1 MAARFSKTASN
12 GSIRTRKTR
21 PSENAFSSTP
31 RPISTCSRNIPRPR
45 PGWRLAKTSC
55 SRSTTPFMKSPNNTM
70 KKTVTFLTLAMAIGW
85 SQIVNAKTKTSEA
98 KPRIEVCFVLDTT
111 GSMGGLIE
119 GAKQKIWSIANE
131 MISAKPTPELKLG
144 LIGYRDRGDE
154 YVVKSFQLTDDIDS
168 IYGHLRDFKAEG
180 GGDEPESVNEALAE
194 TIEKMPWSQDRKVLK
209 IIFLVGDAPP
219 HLDYADGPKYPELC
233 RIAAKKD
240 LIINTVQ
247 CGNIAETTP
256 IWKEIAKLSEGSYAA
271 IAQSGGVAVIATP
284 MDDGLARLNKKI
296 GATLIPYGNAALQR
310 EVAAKQAFAESAPAS
325 AAADRLSYN
334 AKTGKAVQ
342 GRGELL
348 DALANNE
355 VKLDAIDKKDLPK
368 EFQELTKQEM
378 EARIAKT
385 RAERDSLQKE
395 VQDLA
400 KKRDAYIQAENKR
413 LAEAGKGD
421 GFDEKVAETIHQQ
434 AERKGINYTP

>member
-1 MAARFSKTASN
+1 MESGPQS
-12 GSIRTRKTR
+12 
-21 PSENAFSSTP
+21 SE
-31 RPISTCSRNIPRPR
+31 
-45 PGWRLAKTSC
+45 
-55 SRSTTPFMKSPNNTM
+55 
-70 KKTVTFLTLAMAIGW
+70 
-85 SQIVNAKTKTSEA
+85 
-98 KPRIEVCFVLDTT
+98 D
-111 GSMGGLIE
+111 
-119 GAKQKIWSIANE
+119 
-131 MISAKPTPELKLG
+131 
-144 LIGYRDRGDE
+144 Y
-154 YVVKSFQLTDDIDS
+154 
-168 IYGHLRDFKAEG
+168 
-180 GGDEPESVNEALAE
+180 
-194 TIEKMPWSQDRKVLK
+194 
-209 IIFLVGDAPP
+209 FLVGDAPP

-240 LIINTVQ
+240 LTINTVQ
-247 CGNIAETTP
+247 CGNIVETTP

-284 MDDGLARLNKKI
+284 MDNELARLNKRI
-296 GATLIPYGNAALQR
+296 GATLIPYGDAALQR

-348 DALANNE
+348 DALAKDE
-355 VKLDAIDKKDLPK
+355 VNLDAIDKKDLPK
-368 EFQELTKQEM
+368 EFQKLTKQEM

-395 VQDLA
+395 VQALA
-400 KKRDAYIQAENKR
+400 KKREVYIQAENKR

>member
-1 MAARFSKTASN
+1 MKNTLKLLAILIA
-12 GSIRTRKTR
+12 
-21 PSENAFSSTP
+21 
-31 RPISTCSRNIPRPR
+31 CSQP
-45 PGWRLAKTSC
+45 LFAKTEE
-55 SRSTTPFMKSPNNTM
+55 PK
-70 KKTVTFLTLAMAIGW
+70 
-85 SQIVNAKTKTSEA
+85 E

-111 GSMGGLIE
+111 ASMGGLIE
-119 GAKQKIWSIANE
+119 GAKQKIWSMANE
-131 MISAKPTPELKLG
+131 MISAKPSPELKLG
-144 LIGYRDRGDE
+144 LIGYRDRGGE
-154 YVVKSFQLTDDIDS
+154 YVVKSFQLSDDIDS

-194 TIEKMPWSQDRKVLK
+194 AIEKMPWSQDHNVLK

-219 HLDYADGPKYPELC
+219 HLDYADGPRYPELC
-233 RIAAKKD
+233 RMAAKKD

-284 MDDGLARLNKKI
+284 MDDELARLNRKI
-296 GATLIPYGNAALQR
+296 GATLIPYGDAALQR

-334 AKTGKAVQ
+334 AKTGKAIQ

-348 DALANNE
+348 DALANNK
-355 VKLDAIDKKDLPK
+355 VKLDDIDKKDLPK
-368 EFQELTKQEM
+368 EFQKLTKQEM

-400 KKRDAYIQAENKR
+400 KKRDAYTQAENKR

-434 AERKGINYTP
+434 AERKGINYMP

>member
-1 MAARFSKTASN
+1 M
-12 GSIRTRKTR
+12 RKPR
-21 PSENAFSSTP
+21 PSGNAFSSTP
-31 RPISTCSRNIPRPR
+31 RPISIFLRNIPRPR
-45 PGWRLAKTSC
+45 HGWRLAKTSGSC
-55 SRSTTPFMKSPNNTM
+55 STTPFMKSPNKTM
-70 KKTVTFLTLAMAIGW
+70 KKADLILITAKVRQLPRAVVASLCRGAGRPDAATERRGYHRMRIGLSMAVLLGFVACSHFLD
-85 SQIVNAKTKTSEA
+85 AKSTTPNET

-111 GSMGGLIE
+111 SSMGGLIE

-144 LIGYRDRGDE
+144 LVGYRDRGDE

-194 TIEKMPWSQDRKVLK
+194 AIEKMPWSQDRKVLK

-271 IAQSGGVAVIATP
+271 IAQSGGVSRDRDADGRRAGAVKQEDRRYTDSIWQC
-284 MDDGLARLNKKI
+284 R
-296 GATLIPYGNAALQR
+296 
-310 EVAAKQAFAESAPAS
+310 VAARSSRQTSF
-325 AAADRLSYN
+325 R
-334 AKTGKAVQ
+334 GKRAGQ
-342 GRGELL
+342 CRRRSPEL
-348 DALANNE
+348 
-355 VKLDAIDKKDLPK
+355 
-368 EFQELTKQEM
+368 
-378 EARIAKT
+378 
-385 RAERDSLQKE
+385 
-395 VQDLA
+395 
-400 KKRDAYIQAENKR
+400 
-413 LAEAGKGD
+413 
-421 GFDEKVAETIHQQ
+421 
-434 AERKGINYTP
+434 

>member
-1 MAARFSKTASN
+1 MKITTILVALLAAGTAIA
-12 GSIRTRKTR
+12 GK
-21 PSENAFSSTP
+21 EVP
-31 RPISTCSRNIPRPR
+31 RET
-45 PGWRLAKTSC
+45 
-55 SRSTTPFMKSPNNTM
+55 
-70 KKTVTFLTLAMAIGW
+70 
-85 SQIVNAKTKTSEA
+85 

-119 GAKQKIWSIANE
+119 GAKEKIWSIANE

-154 YVVKSFQLTDDIDS
+154 YVVKSFNLTDDIDS
-168 IYGHLRDFKAEG
+168 IYAHLRDFEAAG

-194 TIEKMPWSQDRKVLK
+194 AIEKMRWSQDRKVLK

-219 HLDYADGPKYPELC
+219 HMDYADGPKYPELC

-247 CGNIAETTP
+247 CGSIAETTP
-256 IWKEIAKLSEGSYAA
+256 VWKEIAKLAEGSYAA

-284 MDDGLARLNKKI
+284 MDDELAKLNKKI
-296 GATLIPYGNAALQR
+296 GETLIPYGDADLRR
-310 EVAAKQAFAESAPAS
+310 EVAAKQAFAENAPVS

-334 AKTGKAVQ
+334 AKTKKVVQ

-348 DALANNE
+348 DALASNE
-355 VKLDAIDKKDLPK
+355 VKLDNIDKKDLPAELQK
-368 EFQELTKQEM
+368 LTKAEL
-378 EARIAKT
+378 ESRIAKT
-385 RAERDSLQKE
+385 RSERDSLQKS
-395 VQDLA
+395 VQELA

-421 GFDEKVAETIHQQ
+421 GFDEKVAETIHHQ
-434 AERKGINYTP
+434 AERKGISYTP

>member
-1 MAARFSKTASN
+1 MS
-12 GSIRTRKTR
+12 
-21 PSENAFSSTP
+21 
-31 RPISTCSRNIPRPR
+31 
-45 PGWRLAKTSC
+45 
-55 SRSTTPFMKSPNNTM
+55 
-70 KKTVTFLTLAMAIGW
+70 
-85 SQIVNAKTKTSEA
+85 
-98 KPRIEVCFVLDTT
+98 
-111 GSMGGLIE
+111 
-119 GAKQKIWSIANE
+119 
-131 MISAKPTPELKLG
+131 SAKPTPELKLG

-180 GGDEPESVNEALAE
+180 GGDEPERVNEVLAE
-194 TIEKMPWSQDRKVLK
+194 AIEKMPWSQDRKVLK

-219 HLDYADGPKYPELC
+219 HLDYANGTKYPELC

-284 MDDGLARLNKKI
+284 MDDELAKLNKKI
-296 GATLIPYGNAALQR
+296 GATLIPYGDAALQR

-334 AKTGKAVQ
+334 ARTGKAVQ

-355 VKLDAIDKKDLPK
+355 VKLDAIDRKDLPR
-368 EFQELTKQEM
+368 EFQKITKQEM
-378 EARIAKT
+378 EARIGKT
-385 RAERDSLQKE
+385 RAERDSMQIE
-395 VQDLA
+395 VEE
-400 KKRDAYIQAENKR
+400 I
-413 LAEAGKGD
+413 
-421 GFDEKVAETIHQQ
+421 AETGEACIM
-434 AERKGINYTP
+434 A

>member
-1 MAARFSKTASN
+1 
-12 GSIRTRKTR
+12 
-21 PSENAFSSTP
+21 
-31 RPISTCSRNIPRPR
+31 
-45 PGWRLAKTSC
+45 
-55 SRSTTPFMKSPNNTM
+55 M
-70 KKTVTFLTLAMAIGW
+70 KKNLTFLTLAIAIGW
-85 SQIVNAKTKTSEA
+85 SQIRNAKTQTSEA

-131 MISAKPTPELKLG
+131 VISAKPTPELKLG

-154 YVVKSFQLTDDIDS
+154 YVVTSFRLTDDIDS

-194 TIEKMPWSQDRKVLK
+194 AIEKMPWSQDRKVLK

-284 MDDGLARLNKKI
+284 MDDELARLNRKI

-355 VKLDAIDKKDLPK
+355 VKLDDIDKKDLPK
-368 EFQELTKQEM
+368 EFQKLTKQEM
-378 EARIAKT
+378 EARIAET

-400 KKRDAYIQAENKR
+400 KKRDTYIQAENKR
-413 LAEAGKGD
+413 LAEAGRGN

-434 AERKGINYTP
+434 AERKGISYNP

>member
-1 MAARFSKTASN
+1 
-12 GSIRTRKTR
+12 
-21 PSENAFSSTP
+21 
-31 RPISTCSRNIPRPR
+31 
-45 PGWRLAKTSC
+45 
-55 SRSTTPFMKSPNNTM
+55 M
-70 KKTVTFLTLAMAIGW
+70 KKTVILLTLAIAIDW
-85 SQIVNAKTKTSEA
+85 SQILNAKTQAGET

-168 IYGHLRDFKAEG
+168 IYGRLRDFKAEG

-194 TIEKMPWSQDRKVLK
+194 AIEKMPWSQERKVLK

-219 HLDYADGPKYPELC
+219 HMDYADGPKYPELC

-240 LIINTVQ
+240 LVINTVQ
-247 CGNIAETTP
+247 CGSIAETAP
-256 IWKEIAKLSEGSYAA
+256 IWKEIAKLSEGSYAG

-284 MDDGLARLNKKI
+284 MDDELARLNKKI
-296 GATLIPYGNAALQR
+296 GATLIPYGDAALQR

-325 AAADRLSYN
+325 AAADRVSYN
-334 AKTGKAVQ
+334 ARTGKAVQ

-355 VKLDAIDKKDLPK
+355 VKLDEIDQKDLPT
-368 EFQELTKQEM
+368 EFQKLTKQEK

-385 RAERDSLQKE
+385 RAERDRLQKQ

-400 KKRDAYIQAENKR
+400 KKRESYIQAENKR

-434 AERKGINYTP
+434 AEKKGISYTP

>member
-1 MAARFSKTASN
+1 MNKA
-12 GSIRTRKTR
+12 I
-21 PSENAFSSTP
+21 
-31 RPISTCSRNIPRPR
+31 
-45 PGWRLAKTSC
+45 
-55 SRSTTPFMKSPNNTM
+55 
-70 KKTVTFLTLAMAIGW
+70 TFLTVAIALGC
-85 SQIVNAKTKTSEA
+85 SQTLNAKIQTSDA

-154 YVVKSFQLTDDIDS
+154 YVVKSFLLTDDIDS

-194 TIEKMPWSQDRKVLK
+194 AIEKMPWSQDRKVLK

-219 HLDYADGPKYPELC
+219 HLDYADAPKYPELC

-240 LIINTVQ
+240 LIVNTVQ
-247 CGNIAETTP
+247 CGNLAETTP
-256 IWKEIAKLSEGSYAA
+256 IWKEIAKLSEGSYSA

-284 MDDGLARLNKKI
+284 LDDELARLNRKI
-296 GATLIPYGNAALQR
+296 GTTLIPYGDAALQR

-348 DALANNE
+348 DALANKE
-355 VKLDAIDKKDLPK
+355 VRLDAIDKKDLPK
-368 EFQELTKQEM
+368 EFQKLTKQEM

-395 VQDLA
+395 VQNLS
-400 KKRDAYIQAENKR
+400 KKRDAYIEAENKR

>member
-1 MAARFSKTASN
+1 MNKA
-12 GSIRTRKTR
+12 I
-21 PSENAFSSTP
+21 
-31 RPISTCSRNIPRPR
+31 
-45 PGWRLAKTSC
+45 
-55 SRSTTPFMKSPNNTM
+55 
-70 KKTVTFLTLAMAIGW
+70 TFLTVAIALGC
-85 SQIVNAKTKTSEA
+85 SQTLNAKIQTSDA

-154 YVVKSFQLTDDIDS
+154 YVVKSFLLTDDIDS

-194 TIEKMPWSQDRKVLK
+194 AIEKMPWSQDRKVLK

-219 HLDYADGPKYPELC
+219 HLDYVDAPKYPELC

-240 LIINTVQ
+240 LIVNTVQ
-247 CGNIAETTP
+247 CGNLAETTP
-256 IWKEIAKLSEGSYAA
+256 IWKEIAKLSEGSYSA

-284 MDDGLARLNKKI
+284 LDDELARLNRKI
-296 GATLIPYGNAALQR
+296 GTTLIPYGDAALQR

-348 DALANNE
+348 DALANKE

-368 EFQELTKQEM
+368 EFQKLTKQEM

-395 VQDLA
+395 VQNLS
-400 KKRDAYIQAENKR
+400 KKRDAYIEAENKR

>member
-1 MAARFSKTASN
+1 MNKA
-12 GSIRTRKTR
+12 I
-21 PSENAFSSTP
+21 
-31 RPISTCSRNIPRPR
+31 
-45 PGWRLAKTSC
+45 
-55 SRSTTPFMKSPNNTM
+55 
-70 KKTVTFLTLAMAIGW
+70 TFLTVAIALGC
-85 SQIVNAKTKTSEA
+85 SQTLNAKIQTSDA

-154 YVVKSFQLTDDIDS
+154 YVVKSFLLTDDIDS

-194 TIEKMPWSQDRKVLK
+194 AIEKMPWSQDRKVLK

-219 HLDYADGPKYPELC
+219 HLDYADAPKYPELC

-240 LIINTVQ
+240 LIVNTVQ
-247 CGNIAETTP
+247 CGNLAETTP
-256 IWKEIAKLSEGSYAA
+256 IWKEIAKLSEGSYSA

-284 MDDGLARLNKKI
+284 LDDELARLNRKI
-296 GATLIPYGNAALQR
+296 GTTLIPYGDAALQR
-310 EVAAKQAFAESAPAS
+310 EVAAKQAFAESAPAN

-348 DALANNE
+348 DALANKE

-368 EFQELTKQEM
+368 EFQKLTKQEM

-395 VQDLA
+395 VQNLS
-400 KKRDAYIQAENKR
+400 KKRDAYIEAENKR